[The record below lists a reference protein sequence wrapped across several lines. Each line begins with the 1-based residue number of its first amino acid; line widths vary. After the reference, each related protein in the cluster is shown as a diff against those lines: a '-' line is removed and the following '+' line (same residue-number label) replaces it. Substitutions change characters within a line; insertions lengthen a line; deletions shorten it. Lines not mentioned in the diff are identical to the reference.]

1 MSNNPSTPEGGP
13 TPPPLPVAST
23 PPSETTLQAFADM
36 SAALTGFQSSF
47 IRPFL
52 DPVNLSG
59 TFYTFAVSQV
69 GQPRMD
75 ALMSAFQALSN
86 QTPKLTPQQIADTL
100 LETSL
105 DAPSLQ
111 AQLCQSIVAMWYL
124 GSWYTPGVLGGNGFA
139 PPALQVISQQAYTK
153 SLVWNLAQAHPMG
166 FSAFTFG
173 YWSEQPASLQ
183 TFGVDTTNGGG
194 Q

>member
-1 MSNNPSTPEGGP
+1 MTTNPSTP
-13 TPPPLPVAST
+13 
-23 PPSETTLQAFADM
+23 SESTLQTFANM
-36 SAALTGFQSSF
+36 SATLTGFQPSF

-59 TFYTFAVSQV
+59 TFYTFAVSHVQD
-69 GQPRMD
+69 GQQMMD
-75 ALMSAFQALSN
+75 ALLSAFDALSN

-100 LETSL
+100 LEVSSTT
-105 DAPSLQ
+105 PSPQ
-111 AQLCQSIVAMWYL
+111 ALLCQTIVLMWYL
-124 GSWYTPGVLGGNGFA
+124 GSWYPPPFQTGG
-139 PPALQVISQQAYTK
+139 LQQVISSQAYTK

-173 YWSEQPASLQ
+173 YWSQAPASLD
-183 TFGVDTTNGGG
+183 TFGVNTSNGGG

>member
-1 MSNNPSTPEGGP
+1 MTTSPSNTSPGG
-13 TPPPLPVAST
+13 ASI
-23 PPSETTLQAFADM
+23 PPSESVVQKFANM

-69 GQPRMD
+69 GQTMMD
-75 ALMSAFQALSN
+75 ALMSAFDALSN
-86 QTPKLTPQQIADTL
+86 QTPQQIADAL
-100 LETSL
+100 LEVSSAT
-105 DAPSLQ
+105 PSQQ

-124 GSWYTPGVLGGNGFA
+124 GSWYPPPFQTGGFH
-139 PPALQVISQQAYTK
+139 QVISSQAYTK

-173 YWSEQPASLQ
+173 YWSQAPASLE
-183 TFGVDTTNGGG
+183 TFGVNTGGG

>member
-1 MSNNPSTPEGGP
+1 MSSNP
-13 TPPPLPVAST
+13 ST
-23 PPSETTLQAFADM
+23 PPSESTLQAFADM

-59 TFYTFAVSQV
+59 TFYQFAVSQV

-75 ALMSAFQALSN
+75 ALMGTFASLSS
-86 QTPKLTPQQIADTL
+86 QTPKLTSQQIADTL
-100 LETSL
+100 LETAL

-111 AQLCQSIVAMWYL
+111 AQLAQSIVAMWYL
-124 GSWYTPGVLGGNGFA
+124 GSWYVPGVLGGGGFA
-139 PPALQVISQQAYTK
+139 PPALQVISSQAYTK
-153 SLVWNLAQAHPMG
+153 SLVWNLAQSHPMG

-173 YWSEQPASLQ
+173 YWSQQPASLQ
-183 TFGVDTTNGGG
+183 TFGVDTSNGGG

>member
-1 MSNNPSTPEGGP
+1 MTTNPLNPSTP
-13 TPPPLPVAST
+13 
-23 PPSETTLQAFADM
+23 SEATVQAFADM

-59 TFYTFAVSQV
+59 TFYQFAVSQV

-75 ALMSAFQALSN
+75 ALMSTFDSLSK

-100 LETSL
+100 LETML

-124 GSWYTPGVLGGNGFA
+124 GSWYTPGLLGGGGFA
-139 PPALQVISQQAYTK
+139 PPAVQVISNQAYTK
-153 SLVWNLAQAHPMG
+153 SLVWNLAQSHPMG

-173 YWSEQPASLQ
+173 YWSSQPASLE
-183 TFGVDTTNGGG
+183 TFGVDTGNGGG

>member
-1 MSNNPSTPEGGP
+1 MTTTPSNPSE
-13 TPPPLPVAST
+13 ST
-23 PPSETTLQAFADM
+23 VQAFADM

-52 DPVNLSG
+52 DPVNLSE
-59 TFYTFAVSQV
+59 TFYQFAVSQV
-69 GQPRMD
+69 GQARMD
-75 ALMSAFQALSN
+75 ALMDTFNTLSN
-86 QTPKLTPQQIADTL
+86 QTPKLTSQQIADTL
-100 LETSL
+100 LETAL
-105 DAPSLQ
+105 PAASLQ

-139 PPALQVISQQAYTK
+139 PPAVQVISQQAYTK
-153 SLVWNLAQAHPMG
+153 SLVWNLAQSHPMG

>member
-1 MSNNPSTPEGGP
+1 MTTNPT
-13 TPPPLPVAST
+13 T
-23 PPSETTLQAFADM
+23 PSESVVQAFADM

-59 TFYTFAVSQV
+59 TFYQFAVSQV
-69 GQPRMD
+69 GQARMD
-75 ALMSAFQALSN
+75 ALMDTFNTLSN

-105 DAPSLQ
+105 PAASLQ

-124 GSWYTPGVLGGNGFA
+124 GSWYTPGVLGGFGFA

-153 SLVWNLAQAHPMG
+153 SLVWNLAQSHPMG

>member
-1 MSNNPSTPEGGP
+1 MT
-13 TPPPLPVAST
+13 T
-23 PPSETTLQAFADM
+23 PPSEATVQKFADM

-59 TFYTFAVSQV
+59 IFYDFAVSQV
-69 GQPRMD
+69 TQPMMD
-75 ALMSAFQALSN
+75 ALLSAFDALNN
-86 QTPKLTPQQIADTL
+86 QTPPLTPQQIANTL
-100 LETSL
+100 LEVSSAT
-105 DAPSLQ
+105 PSPQ

-124 GSWYTPGVLGGNGFA
+124 GSWYPPKFQQNGFQ
-139 PPALQVISQQAYTK
+139 QVISAQAYTK

-166 FSAFTFG
+166 FSPFTFG
-173 YWSEQPASLQ
+173 YWSQTPASLE
-183 TFGVDTTNGGG
+183 TFGVNTGSGGG

>member
-1 MSNNPSTPEGGP
+1 MTTN
-13 TPPPLPVAST
+13 A
-23 PPSETTLQAFADM
+23 PPSEATVQAFANM

-59 TFYTFAVSQV
+59 IFYQFAVAQV
-69 GQPRMD
+69 GQTMMD
-75 ALMSAFQALSN
+75 TLMSGFAALSS
-86 QTPKLTPQQIADTL
+86 QTPPLTAQQIADSL
-100 LETSL
+100 LEVSSPTP
-105 DAPSLQ
+105 PSNQ
-111 AQLCQSIVAMWYL
+111 AQLCQSILAMWYL
-124 GSWYTPGVLGGNGFA
+124 GSWY
-139 PPALQVISQQAYTK
+139 PPPFQTDGLQQVISSQAYTK

-173 YWSEQPASLQ
+173 YWSQAPASLE
-183 TFGVDTTNGGG
+183 TFGVNTGNGGG

>member
-1 MSNNPSTPEGGP
+1 MSTNPLT
-13 TPPPLPVAST
+13 
-23 PPSETTLQAFADM
+23 PSEATLQAFADM
-36 SAALTGFQSSF
+36 SAALTGFQSGF

-59 TFYTFAVSQV
+59 TFYSFAVSQV

-75 ALMSAFQALSN
+75 ALMNTFNNLSN

-139 PPALQVISQQAYTK
+139 PPAVQVISSQAYTK
-153 SLVWNLAQAHPMG
+153 SLVWNLAQSHPMG
-166 FSAFTFG
+166 FSPFVFG
-173 YWSEQPASLQ
+173 YWSQQPASLQ
-183 TFGVDTTNGGG
+183 TFGVDTNNGGG

>member
-1 MSNNPSTPEGGP
+1 MSSNP
-13 TPPPLPVAST
+13 ST
-23 PPSETTLQAFADM
+23 PPSESTLQAFADM

-59 TFYTFAVSQV
+59 TFYQFAVSQV

-75 ALMSAFQALSN
+75 ALMGTFASLSS
-86 QTPKLTPQQIADTL
+86 QTPKPTSQQIADTL
-100 LETSL
+100 LETAL

-111 AQLCQSIVAMWYL
+111 AQLAQSIVAMWYL
-124 GSWYTPGVLGGNGFA
+124 GSWYVPGVLGGGGFA
-139 PPALQVISQQAYTK
+139 PPALQVISSQAYTK
-153 SLVWNLAQAHPMG
+153 SLVWNLAQSHPMG

-173 YWSEQPASLQ
+173 YWSQQPASLQ
-183 TFGVDTTNGGG
+183 TFGVDTSNGGG

>member
-1 MSNNPSTPEGGP
+1 MTTPANSGG
-13 TPPPLPVAST
+13 SQ
-23 PPSETTLQAFADM
+23 PSEAVVQDFANL

-69 GQPRMD
+69 GQARMD
-75 ALMSAFQALSN
+75 ALLSAFQALSN
-86 QTPKLTPQQIADTL
+86 QTPKPTPQQIADTL
-100 LETSL
+100 LETAL
-105 DAPSLQ
+105 DSPSLQ

-139 PPALQVISQQAYTK
+139 PPALQVITSQAYTK
-153 SLVWNLAQAHPMG
+153 SLVWNLAQSHPMG